1 MSPGSRP
8 LRRAATVAVAA
19 GAVGLTLAGAPGGAG
34 ASASRVAAP
43 GSSAAG
49 ASTASSAGVSSASGA
64 EPGVASAARSAAATV
79 DPYRRTARRATVA
92 HVVHPTGVRSG
103 PGTGRTTQ
111 RLGTATAWGG
121 GPVRLLVLRSA
132 VDVEGRRWL
141 QVRLPDRPNDRE
153 GWILRDRTAISSTP
167 WRIVVSRS
175 KRTLAVLRAG
185 RLVRRVSVVVGAR
198 ATPTPV
204 GSFAVSEAIRQ
215 TRGNLGPWAIHLT
228 AHSDVLDDYGGGPGR
243 IALHGRTGPLL
254 RDPLGSARSHGC
266 VRMDNA
272 FLRWLVPRATAGTP
286 VDVRR

>member
-1 MSPGSRP
+1 MSRGPRP
-8 LRRAATVAVAA
+8 LRRRATVAVAA
-19 GAVGLTLAGAPGGAG
+19 GVGLTLAVAGPGAEARASSGGGA
-34 ASASRVAAP
+34 
-43 GSSAAG
+43 AAG
-49 ASTASSAGVSSASGA
+49 ARTSAGA
-64 EPGVASAARSAAATV
+64 V
-79 DPYRRTARRATVA
+79 DPDRQTAKRASVA

-132 VDVEGRRWL
+132 LDAQGRRWL
-141 QVRLPDRPNDRE
+141 QVRLPDRPNGRK
-153 GWILRDRTAISSTP
+153 GWILRDRTSVSATP
-167 WRIVVSRS
+167 WRLVVSRS

-198 ATPTPV
+198 ATPTPL
-204 GSFAVSEAIRQ
+204 GSFAVGEAIRQ
-215 TRGNLGPWAIHLT
+215 PRGTLGPWAIHLT

-243 IALHGRTGPLL
+243 IALHGRSGALL
-254 RDPLGSARSHGC
+254 ADPLGSARSHGC

-272 FLRWLVPRATAGTP
+272 FLRWLVPRAGAGTP

>member
-1 MSPGSRP
+1 MSHGRRP

-19 GAVGLTLAGAPGGAG
+19 GAVGLTLAGAG
-34 ASASRVAAP
+34 
-43 GSSAAG
+43 
-49 ASTASSAGVSSASGA
+49 
-64 EPGVASAARSAAATV
+64 SAAAAP
-79 DPYRRTARRATVA
+79 DPYRQTARRASVA

-111 RLGTATAWGG
+111 RLGTAAAWGG

-132 VDVEGRRWL
+132 LDADGRRWL
-141 QVRLPDRPNDRE
+141 QVRLPDRPNDRK
-153 GWILRDRTAISSTP
+153 GWILRDRTTVSSTP

-185 RLVRRVSVVVGAR
+185 RLMRRVSVVVGAR
-198 ATPTPV
+198 DTPTPL

-215 TRGNLGPWAIHLT
+215 TRGGELGPWAIHLT

-243 IALHGRTGPLL
+243 IALHGRAGALL
-254 RDPLGSARSHGC
+254 ADPLGSARSHGC
-266 VRMDNA
+266 VRMNNA

>member
-1 MSPGSRP
+1 MSRGPRP

-19 GAVGLTLAGAPGGAG
+19 GIVGLTAG
-34 ASASRVAAP
+34 VAAP
-43 GSSAAG
+43 G
-49 ASTASSAGVSSASGA
+49 
-64 EPGVASAARSAAATV
+64 AAAK
-79 DPYRRTARRATVA
+79 DPYRQTPQRASVA

-132 VDVEGRRWL
+132 VDREGRRWL
-141 QVRLPDRPNDRE
+141 QVRLPDRPNGRR
-153 GWILRDRTAISSTP
+153 GWILRDRTTVSTTP
-167 WRIVVSRS
+167 WRLVVSRS

-185 RLVRRVSVVVGAR
+185 RLVRRVSVVVGAGP
-198 ATPTPV
+198 TPTPL

-215 TRGNLGPWAIHLT
+215 TRGTLGPWAIHLT

-243 IALHGRTGPLL
+243 IALHGRSGALL